1 VGIYCLSGGIAEPQ
15 LSFLNSQLYL
25 FPAKPL
31 ALCYNTQW
39 RKVGRMIAMISYI
52 RQWWKR
58 GLVLL
63 SLFVMVLGLSA
74 CGSEKKT
81 ITITPDTGE
90 KIDVTL
96 DGGDHFDI
104 DYVNGVLMV
113 YQKKKVM
120 IRFAFI
126 TKDMAIAQKK
136 SVSKVP
142 SEIHRD
148 EDSYI
153 FFSAAGPEG
162 MVDYYLFPVGDK
174 TWAYGATHLPPEAAE
189 KVMGRV
195 HFEKKS

>member
-1 VGIYCLSGGIAEPQ
+1 MNHLKLKAAS
-15 LSFLNSQLYL
+15 LL
-25 FPAKPL
+25 FSA
-31 ALCYNTQW
+31 
-39 RKVGRMIAMISYI
+39 
-52 RQWWKR
+52 
-58 GLVLL
+58 VLL
-63 SLFVMVLGLSA
+63 AGCGLTD
-74 CGSEKKT
+74 EK
-81 ITITPDTGE
+81 ITMKPETGE
-90 KIDVTL
+90 NIQVTL
-96 DGGDHFDI
+96 DRGDDFSMEASS
-104 DYVNGVLMV
+104 GVLLV